1 MISPYSPAGELLEKA
16 RRFTGP
22 HTAPGEVTDYLLDEN
37 RKLPEADRVAG
48 DAVFD
53 ISNTVITE
61 RDQRMEQRPGNGTHD
76 YFVPLGQ
83 GASIDESEYLI
94 DEVLPMEAS
103 GGLYGDDQTG
113 KSFVLND
120 MAIHVA
126 LGRPWRGRE
135 VKQGP
140 VLLIVG
146 EGHRGIERRV
156 AAWARYHLGE
166 DKLPDGTPLYRSV
179 NPAGL
184 DCQEAAEFLQSRA
197 EEIAQKEGVP
207 PVMAV
212 IDTVS
217 SNMGAA
223 KESSPDEMNTY
234 LNLANQALRVPY
246 GLCLIHIHHT
256 GWRGD
261 RPRGGSTFQ
270 RNADFQFRLTKATPS
285 AKLTETTVEMLCEK
299 QKDEDSRW
307 TMWFRFH
314 IQELNATKRNGEPMT
329 SLVVVPDEEPANTG
343 PSLGK
348 A

>member
-140 VLLIVG
+140 VASNRWRRTQ
-146 EGHRGIERRV
+146 GHRAPCGG
-156 AAWARYHLGE
+156 LGE
-166 DKLPDGTPLYRSV
+166 VPL
-179 NPAGL
+179 G
-184 DCQEAAEFLQSRA
+184 
-197 EEIAQKEGVP
+197 
-207 PVMAV
+207 
-212 IDTVS
+212 
-217 SNMGAA
+217 
-223 KESSPDEMNTY
+223 
-234 LNLANQALRVPY
+234 
-246 GLCLIHIHHT
+246 
-256 GWRGD
+256 RG
-261 RPRGGSTFQ
+261 
-270 RNADFQFRLTKATPS
+270 
-285 AKLTETTVEMLCEK
+285 
-299 QKDEDSRW
+299 
-307 TMWFRFH
+307 
-314 IQELNATKRNGEPMT
+314 
-329 SLVVVPDEEPANTG
+329 
-343 PSLGK
+343 
-348 A
+348 